1 MDELTFDDI
10 EEIKE
15 PTTPIK
21 KRIRNSELNSD
32 EPDIVI
38 NKKVI
43 DPEQVEPIP
52 VSPVE
57 PFEVKEDKPVVVS
70 RPSSPQI
77 ERPPPLQIERPPSPQ
92 IEKDEENM
100 TDEELVQEYKYK
112 FRMLKRNYTYID
124 APPENSSLETLKR
137 AYKRAMKEVSSD
149 TSVQNYHMYL
159 ILGFFAVEFVS
170 KNLIG
175 IDISGFTVDRIKR
188 INRYNRL
195 LIELGEREYA
205 SIGSNWPV
213 EVRLCVFVLVDAI
226 IFYIVSRIVGG
237 NTQLM
242 EVILGTIS
250 GAPSKST
257 DNGGLGNIMNLFGQV
272 MTGMQQPQ
280 QQQQQ
285 PAQTQQSKPYEMKPP
300 TRFMKKN

>member
-15 PTTPIK
+15 TNASPK
-21 KRIRNSELNSD
+21 KVIRNSELNSD

-43 DPEQVEPIP
+43 DPENIDPIP
-52 VSPVE
+52 VSHVE
-57 PFEVKEDKPVVVS
+57 PFEPRETETIEKENITS
-70 RPSSPQI
+70 RPTSPQPTKKERI
-77 ERPPPLQIERPPSPQ
+77 E
-92 IEKDEENM
+92 EENM
-100 TDEELVQEYKYK
+100 TDEELLQEYKYK
-112 FRMLKRNYTYID
+112 FRMLKRNYAYID
-124 APPENSSLETLKR
+124 IPDENTSLEAMKR
-137 AYKRAMKEVSSD
+137 AYSRAMKEVSSD

-195 LIELGEREYA
+195 LLELGEREYT
-205 SIGSNWPV
+205 SIGANWPV
-213 EVRLCVFVLVDAI
+213 EVRLCIFVLVDAV

-250 GAPSKST
+250 GAPSKSA
-257 DNGGLGNIMNLFGQV
+257 DNGGGGLGNIMNLFGQV
-272 MTGMQQPQ
+272 MTGMGNGMSQPQ
-280 QQQQQ
+280 PSQAVPQ
-285 PAQTQQSKPYEMKPP
+285 PNQQSKPYEMKPP
-300 TRFMKKN
+300 RFMKKN